1 MTPEF
6 YEKYKFK
13 IKTLNELKGIV
24 GPFPRDKK
32 IIMCH
37 GVFDVVHPGHVH
49 HLAFAKSKGDILVV
63 SITSDRHIRKG
74 TYRPYVPEHLR
85 ALNLAAFEMVD
96 YVIIDE
102 EATPIRN
109 LREIKPDYFA
119 KGFEYVDG
127 QLPPKTQ
134 EEMDIIT
141 EYGGEMVFTP
151 GDVVFSSSRLIDISR
166 PPIRMEKLLS
176 LMYSEDLTF
185 DRLREVISSLRGYK
199 VHVVGD
205 LIIDTYTET
214 SVIGSK
220 AKTPTM
226 SVRYLGQTDYVGGA
240 GIVSCHLNAAGADV
254 TLTTTMGD
262 DSLRDWATEQLKKAG
277 VRLNVIIDSSRPT
290 THKNVIIADGYRLL
304 KIDTLGN
311 QVISTSIL
319 KQFEEKISGVEAD
332 AVAFCDFRHGIF
344 NRDTVPGLTRAIP
357 KGVFKVAD
365 SQVASRWGN
374 ITEFVGFDLITP
386 NENEAR
392 FALGDQDSVV
402 GSLCSQLMVKSKCN
416 MLMLKMGKM
425 GVITSRLRGEIIE
438 GEIKDNHY
446 FSVDP
451 CTDRV
456 LDPVGA
462 GDALLAYA
470 TLSMLAT
477 NDEVIATILGSM
489 AAACECEQDGNLP
502 ITPELVIAK
511 IDETE
516 KASKGL

>member
-6 YEKYKFK
+6 YEKYKPK
-13 IKTLNELKGIV
+13 IKTVDELKAVV
-24 GPFPRDKK
+24 GPFPRVTK

-49 HLAFAKSKGDILVV
+49 HLAFAKSKADILVV
-63 SITSDRHIRKG
+63 SITSDRHIKKG
-74 TYRPYVPEHLR
+74 VYRPHVPEYLR

-102 EATPIRN
+102 EAEPIKN
-109 LREIKPDYFA
+109 LKEIKPDYFA

-127 QLPPKTQ
+127 HLPPKTQ
-134 EEMDIIT
+134 EEMDIIA
-141 EYGGEMVFTP
+141 EYGGEMIFTP
-151 GDVVFSSSRLIDISR
+151 GDVVFSSSNLIDISK

-185 DRLREVISSLRGYK
+185 DRLREAVSSFKDYK

-205 LIIDTYTET
+205 LIVDTYTET

-240 GIVSCHLNAAGADV
+240 GIVSRHIKAAGADV
-254 TLTTTMGD
+254 ILTTIMGD
-262 DSLRDWATEQLKKAG
+262 DPLREWATEQLEKAG
-277 VRLNVIIDSSRPT
+277 VELNVIIDSSRPT
-290 THKNVIIADGYRLL
+290 TNKNVIIADGYRLL
-304 KIDTLGN
+304 KVDTLGN
-311 QVISTSIL
+311 QMISQAIL
-319 KQFEEKISGVEAD
+319 EKFKGKIAGTEAD

-344 NRDTVPGLTRAIP
+344 NRDTVPSLTRAIP
-357 KGVFKVAD
+357 QDVFMVAD

-374 ITEFVGFDLITP
+374 ITEFIGFDLITP

-402 GSLCSQLMVKSKCN
+402 GALCTQLVGKAKCN

-425 GVITSRLRGEIIE
+425 GVLTSRAG
-438 GEIKDNHY
+438 GGAKKGHY

-456 LDPVGA
+456 IDPVGA

-502 ITPELVIAK
+502 ITPELVVAK
-511 IDETE
+511 IDGIE
-516 KASKGL
+516 KTSKGLPA